1 MEDVSRLRLAVM
13 RLSRRLRQQA
23 GEDITPSQ
31 LSVLSSVA
39 RLGPLSH
46 GELAAAERVK
56 APTVT
61 RIVDALEDAGLVA
74 RKVDPADKRCSIVEL
89 TADGRRRL
97 EVIRSNRDAWLAKRM
112 EALGAKE
119 RAMLERALPILERLV
134 DDTEP
139 MP

>member
-23 GEDITPSQ
+23 GDDITPSQ
-31 LSVLSSVA
+31 LSVLSTVA

-46 GELAAAERVK
+46 GDLAAAERVK

-74 RKVDPADKRCSIVEL
+74 RKVDVSDKRCSIVEL
-89 TADGRRRL
+89 TGKGEHRL
-97 EVIRSNRDAWLAKRM
+97 DVIRSNRDAWLAQRM
-112 EALGAKE
+112 EALGPHE
-119 RAMLERALPILERLV
+119 RVTLEKALPILERLV
-134 DDTEP
+134 DEDGAP
-139 MP
+139 